1 MKYPCQFLF
10 RHYFCAFVSMWIVL
24 WHFYGGNYPLQNG
37 SGMLVPFG
45 ETRFLASL
53 TKISKVPLELEFLR
67 PNFLPEFPI
76 AFGGTNFKATI
87 ISPRYEVPFMA
98 NSSDKGSVC
107 QNKMSNMYIF
117 FKKGVVKNIIPD
129 LGDCTN
135 GVEDHQEVWY

>member
-1 MKYPCQFLF
+1 M
-10 RHYFCAFVSMWIVL
+10 
-24 WHFYGGNYPLQNG
+24 QNG

-76 AFGGTNFKATI
+76 ALGGTNFKATI

-107 QNKMSNMYIF
+107 QNKMSNKYIF
-117 FKKGVVKNIIPD
+117 
-129 LGDCTN
+129 
-135 GVEDHQEVWY
+135 